1 MNNLLQYLS
10 RIRAGYE
17 RLMEGRH
24 GFDTLS
30 GDLIIVWC
38 ITGFING
45 FVRSRIFSLAVL
57 VFPII
62 AVLRMLSTNSVK
74 RSAENRKYIKLRSSC
89 AEFFKIT
96 YKRIKERKTHKY
108 YKCSNC
114 SSYLRVK
121 RKKGEHTV
129 VCPKCGK
136 ELHVK
141 IR

>member
-1 MNNLLQYLS
+1 MQY
-10 RIRAGYE
+10 IMKFKAGYE
-17 RLMEGRH
+17 KLMEGRY

-30 GDLIIVWC
+30 GDLLVVWV

-45 FVRSRIFSLAVL
+45 FVRSRIFSLCALALPV
-57 VFPII
+57 
-62 AVLRMLSTNSVK
+62 AAALRMLSTKTEK
-74 RSAENRKYIKLRSSC
+74 RRAANRKYLKYRKGA

-96 YKRIKERKTHKY
+96 VKRFKERKTHKY

-114 SSYLRVK
+114 SAYLRVK
-121 RKKGEHTV
+121 RRKGEHTV

>member
-1 MNNLLQYLS
+1 MQYIMKL
-10 RIRAGYE
+10 RASWE
-17 RLMEGRH
+17 KLMEGRY

-30 GDLIIVWC
+30 GDLLAAWV

-45 FVRSRIFSLAVL
+45 FIRSRIFSLVTL
-57 VFPII
+57 ILPI
-62 AVLRMLSTNSVK
+62 AALLRMFSTKEEK
-74 RSAENRKYIKLRSSC
+74 RRAANRRYLGFRKGVI
-89 AEFFKIT
+89 EFFKVT
-96 YKRIKERKTHKY
+96 FKRCKERKTHKY

-114 SSYLRVK
+114 SAYLRVK